1 MNLLADESVD
11 QQIVARL
18 RRDGHAVLY
27 VAELSPSVGDDVVLQ
42 QARASNSLLL
52 TADKDFGELVFRQR
66 LLHSGVILLR
76 LAGLS
81 SERKAVLVS
90 MTLRERTDELVGAF
104 SVISQKVPTFA
115 MLTASTKS
123 PSTMRW

>member
-27 VAELSPSVGDDVVLQ
+27 VAELSPSVSDDVVLQ

-104 SVISQKVPTFA
+104 SVISPGAVRIRK
-115 MLTASTKS
+115 
-123 PSTMRW
+123 